1 MFVSDGGAGVAF
13 GSAGGATRRTASR
26 CIWQHARAMEDESR
40 DKETQEVENEAEKNV
55 ENNLGKGKEVQ
66 SEEPKAQGRSLM
78 QIVTL
83 LDQMAEDVCKLVVD
97 KDADEAIESLESKLE
112 VIDFACEKAEK
123 EALDEESYL
132 LLSQLA
138 KILQYLNGQLV
149 QDRDEH
155 ISRYVLVRAGNG
167 LEVRTFDPNAQR
179 DAFPQRQEFLR
190 QAMQGG
196 GSYVYPAHSAMAY
209 QPYNVQQTHTQ
220 LPTQYQGYFPGT
232 HAIHYVSEGGIHSH
246 ESHLPTPSYTAPTH
260 IDMNAQ
266 MLLGQTRGRMQYGM
280 MQHTPY
286 GYQPE
291 PQLQLGLPAYSQG
304 QQFQNPQ
311 QMHGFPLTGYP
322 QNFVPQWNQSVSS
335 SMQQPQPQVIPMID
349 QRKGPGHQM
358 YSPYLQK

>member
-1 MFVSDGGAGVAF
+1 
-13 GSAGGATRRTASR
+13 
-26 CIWQHARAMEDESR
+26 MEDESA
-40 DKETQEVENEAEKNV
+40 DKETQEVENEAETNE
-55 ENNLGKGKEVQ
+55 ENNHGKGKEVQ

-149 QDRDEH
+149 QDRDEP

-179 DAFPQRQEFLR
+179 DAFPQRQEVLR

-209 QPYNVQQTHTQ
+209 QPYSVQQTHAQ
-220 LPTQYQGYFPGT
+220 VPTQYQGYFPGT

-246 ESHLPTPSYTAPTH
+246 ETHLPTPSYTAPTH

-304 QQFQNPQ
+304 QQFQNPP

-322 QNFVPQWNQSVSS
+322 QNFVPQWNQSVSP
-335 SMQQPQPQVIPMID
+335 SMQQPQPQVIPMVD
-349 QRKGPGHQM
+349 QRKGPGHQT